1 MKKLIRFL
9 VPLLLACVV
18 VFSIGWYLFVY
29 DRTFTRDMLLQQ
41 ARNHDLKGNT
51 ALSSWFYNLAY
62 NYSGQDENV
71 AIELA
76 NQYKASGNYTKA
88 EVTLSK
94 AIRTGATKEL
104 YIALCKTYVEQDK
117 LLDAVSMLSNISD
130 ANIRAQLEELR
141 PTAPEPDYESGYY
154 SQYISVSL
162 SSSTGTIYYT
172 TDGEYPS
179 IAGSFYTAPIAL
191 SLGETQIYAISVGEN
206 GLVSPVTIL
215 GYTVGGVIE
224 PVIFMDAT
232 MEKTVREI
240 LGYEA
245 DHILYTN
252 DLWQITELEVPS
264 DVRTLEDLAHMT
276 FLESLTVNGRNM
288 SNLQDF
294 AQLTHLKKLDLSG
307 CRFPAESIA
316 TIAALPQLR
325 ELTLSGCGLS
335 TLSGLESATGLETLD
350 ISSNTVRNLDPLSSL
365 AELNQLHAAHNAIT
379 DLSVVGTLAKL
390 TELDVSYN
398 ALQSIAPLS
407 GCVRLETL
415 NASNN
420 QITDIS
426 TAAALPL
433 LTELNLD
440 YNGLSDLSGLS
451 GCASLKTLTLSN
463 NSIEDLSPL
472 VGLRT
477 LERLDFSYNSVSE
490 LPQFAENSAMQVID
504 GSHNTLENID
514 SIRSMADIGY
524 VYMDYNNL
532 TNVDALAECY
542 HLVQVNVYGNAIP
555 DVSALTEHDI
565 IVNYDPTVADEDEG

>member
-9 VPLLLACVV
+9 VPLLLICVLV
-18 VFSIGWYLFVY
+18 MSIGWYLFVY
-29 DRTFTRDMLLQQ
+29 DRDFTRDMLLQQ
-41 ARNHDLKGNT
+41 ARNNDLKGNT
-51 ALSSWFYNLAY
+51 SLSSWFYNLAY

-94 AIRTGATKEL
+94 AIRAGATKEL
-104 YIALCKTYVEQDK
+104 YMALCKTYVEQDK
-117 LLDAVSMLSNISD
+117 LLDAVSMLANITD

-141 PTAPEPDYESGYY
+141 PTAPKADYDSGYY

-162 SSSTGTIYYT
+162 SSSEGTIYYT
-172 TDGEYPS
+172 TDGDYPS
-179 IAGSFYTAPIAL
+179 VNGTTYTEPISLA
-191 SLGETQIYAISVGEN
+191 LGETQIYAISVADN

-215 GYTVGGVIE
+215 GYTIGGVIE
-224 PVIFMDAT
+224 PAIFMDAS
-232 MEKTVREI
+232 MEQAIRTA
-240 LGYEA
+240 LGCEP

-264 DVRTLEDLAHMT
+264 DARTLEDLSYLT
-276 FLESLTVNGRNM
+276 FLETLTVSGRNM

-307 CRFPAESIA
+307 CRFPAESLA
-316 TIAALPQLR
+316 TVAALPQLK
-325 ELTLSGCGLS
+325 ELILSGCGLS
-335 TLSGLESATGLETLD
+335 TLTGLEHAASLEGLD
-350 ISSNTVRNLDPLSSL
+350 ISNNTIRNLDTLSALTELTSL
-365 AELNQLHAAHNAIT
+365 QAAHNAIT
-379 DLSVVGTLAKL
+379 DLTVVGTLGKL
-390 TELDVSYN
+390 TSLDVSYN
-398 ALQSIAPLS
+398 ALTSIAPLS

-415 NASNN
+415 NATNN
-420 QITDIS
+420 QITDVS
-426 TAAALPL
+426 TAASLPL
-433 LTELNLD
+433 LTELRLD

-472 VGLRT
+472 VGLST
-477 LERLDFSYNSVSE
+477 LEKLDFSYNSVSGE
-490 LPQFAENSAMQVID
+490 LPAFSENSAMQVID
-504 GSHNTLENID
+504 GSYNALESID
-514 SIRSMADIGY
+514 SIRNMSNIGY
-524 VYMDYNNL
+524 VYMDYNKL

-542 HLVQVNVYGNAIP
+542 RLVQVNVYGNEIP

-565 IVNYDPTVADEDEG
+565 IVNYDPTVGDDEE